1 MTLLPPAK
9 LDSSRMWRV
18 KEGPRA
24 GTTDFSLAESP
35 LAPMPA
41 WTDSLNVM
49 PEELRLVVVHFDDAH
64 PGNPGPRT
72 TGGEASEAA
81 KATERS
87 FCFTVSQS

>member
-1 MTLLPPAK
+1 
-9 LDSSRMWRV
+9 MWRV

-49 PEELRLVVVHFDDAH
+49 TEELRLVVVHFDDAR
-64 PGNPGPRT
+64 PEAKRVKLTWLPRPRT
-72 TGGEASEAA
+72 RPRHPKQDTRSLEVS
-81 KATERS
+81 KTPERS
-87 FCFTVSQS
+87 